1 MGSQLNSQLKSRQK
15 KGKEEAVNLVK
26 NTLTEFKVE
35 AEVSEIMEK
44 TGDIYSGYDLAT
56 CRDERAHHQPV
67 DRAVDIKLSEVRGRT
82 SDAEYLSGQ

>member
-1 MGSQLNSQLKSRQK
+1 VQTPGPKPISRIGSQLNSQLKSRQK
-15 KGKEEAVNLVK
+15 EGKEEAVNLVK

-56 CRDERAHHQPV
+56 CRDERAHHQ
-67 DRAVDIKLSEVRGRT
+67 LSNKIQHRQTKVRRP
-82 SDAEYLSGQ
+82 